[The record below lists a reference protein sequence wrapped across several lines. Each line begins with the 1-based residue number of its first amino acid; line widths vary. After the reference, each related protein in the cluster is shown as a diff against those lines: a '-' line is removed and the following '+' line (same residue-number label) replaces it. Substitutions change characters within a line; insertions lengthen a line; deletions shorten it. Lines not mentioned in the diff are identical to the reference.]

1 MIKRVFNEELNRFV
15 YRIKKSDFIKEL
27 DSKVAERAWNDL
39 VDKFI
44 TSVDFEEYRLAS
56 HFAGM
61 LANKYSVFLIEA

>member
-27 DSKVAERAWNDL
+27 NLKVAERAWNDL

-44 TSVDFEEYRLAS
+44 ISVDFDDYRCAGE
-56 HFAGM
+56 FARM
-61 LANKYSVFLIEA
+61 LVSKYSIFLMEA